1 MASSNRHWPSM
12 FKSKPC
18 NTQHHQ
24 WQHDLNPSLMSSSGC
39 HRTSP
44 YSSGCEERTPEPK
57 PRWNPKPEQIRI
69 LEAIFDSGMV
79 NPPREEIRKIRAQL
93 QEYGQVGDANVFYWF
108 QNRKS
113 RSKHKLR
120 HLQTSKQ
127 QKQQQNQNTNTSH
140 NQNLDPITSSMSPT
154 ITAPN
159 SSSSSSSSDRTSPTG
174 SRKTN
179 LSLGSCSTDVL
190 DVPNPVISMNQAY
203 FSQTHHGDFFTEP
216 SLLFPQQSHQ
226 GVSTCGFTQSG
237 QGFCFSPLT
246 SVVQVPHEQSPNIGL
261 CTNPNIGP
269 CTSLLLSEIMN
280 NNSNNNA
287 AGSEKLGQS
296 DHHKMKMMQ
305 LPTSS
310 LGNNYSVIN
319 PLGTTH
325 SAVPA
330 TVTTSLPLP
339 STNIHNVQG
348 VPEAS
353 NEAKSTVFINDV
365 AFQVATGP
373 FNVREAFG
381 DDAVLINA
389 SGQLVLTNE
398 WGLTLQSLQ
407 HGASYYLI

>member
-24 WQHDLNPSLMSSSGC
+24 WQHDLNPSLLSSSGC
-39 HRTSP
+39 HKTSP

-127 QKQQQNQNTNTSH
+127 QKQQQNQNTNTSSN
-140 NQNLDPITSSMSPT
+140 NQNFNPITSSMSPT
-154 ITAPN
+154 VTAPN

-174 SRKTN
+174 
-179 LSLGSCSTDVL
+179 
-190 DVPNPVISMNQAY
+190 
-203 FSQTHHGDFFTEP
+203 
-216 SLLFPQQSHQ
+216 HQ
-226 GVSTCGFTQSG
+226 GVSTCGFPQSG

-246 SVVQVPHEQSPNIGL
+246 SVVQVPHEQSPNIG
-261 CTNPNIGP
+261 P
-269 CTSLLLSEIMN
+269 CTSLLLSEILN
-280 NNSNNNA
+280 NNNNNNNNNA
-287 AGSEKLGQS
+287 AGSEKLGQG

-319 PLGTTH
+319 PLGVTH

-339 STNIHNVQG
+339 STNIDNVQG

-365 AFQVATGP
+365 AFQVASGP

-407 HGASYYLI
+407 HGASYYLVTIIIIS